1 MGQESGDF
9 IYVQVHRYD
18 VTYPFRKDEM
28 DDRPFGLLVFFHRFA
43 QVLYRERTFGRQAA
57 AFEIGLQG
65 LCEAGFCYSF
75 LFCKFG
81 GQDYSHSHRLPV
93 RYALFR

>member
-28 DDRPFGLLVFFHRFA
+28 DYRPFGLLVFFHRFA

-57 AFEIGLQG
+57 AFEIGLK
-65 LCEAGFCYSF
+65 LFCEAAAC
-75 LFCKFG
+75 
-81 GQDYSHSHRLPV
+81 P
-93 RYALFR
+93 